1 MDRLSRLS
9 SVLISKSSSLSW
21 RKSSPHNNFYHHCSL
36 IMSYGRLI
44 PSLWSRKHAHYG
56 FVNET
61 AIRVG
66 ASLMFTIGFF
76 TFLSVYY
83 AGKYNL
89 ALVVVGCFWIDFV
102 LKVINPQFSPIAQI
116 AKFLVRHKDPVW
128 VGAIQKRF
136 ARTIGLILSSI
147 VFSAL
152 IYRVIIIG
160 DLSHIAETLSRPM
173 YICMICLVF
182 MRLEAVLWLCAWCHI
197 FSFLVKHKFLRNSD
211 HQTCPDDQCSL

>member
-1 MDRLSRLS
+1 
-9 SVLISKSSSLSW
+9 
-21 RKSSPHNNFYHHCSL
+21 
-36 IMSYGRLI
+36 
-44 PSLWSRKHAHYG
+44 
-56 FVNET
+56 
-61 AIRVG
+61 
-66 ASLMFTIGFF
+66 MFTIGFF

-83 AGKYNL
+83 AGTYHL

-173 YICMICLVF
+173 YICVICLLF
-182 MRLEAVLWLCAWCHI
+182 MRLEAVLGRCA
-197 FSFLVKHKFLRNSD
+197 
-211 HQTCPDDQCSL
+211 

>member
-1 MDRLSRLS
+1 
-9 SVLISKSSSLSW
+9 
-21 RKSSPHNNFYHHCSL
+21 
-36 IMSYGRLI
+36 MSYGKII

-66 ASLMFTIGFF
+66 ASIMFTLGLF

-89 ALVVVGCFWIDFV
+89 ALIMVGFFWVDFL

-152 IYRVIIIG
+152 IYRVIIRE
-160 DLSHIAETLSRPM
+160 DLSHIAEALSRPM
-173 YICMICLVF
+173 YICMVCLIF
-182 MRLEAVLWLCAWCHI
+182 MWLEASLWLCVWCRI

>member
-1 MDRLSRLS
+1 
-9 SVLISKSSSLSW
+9 
-21 RKSSPHNNFYHHCSL
+21 
-36 IMSYGRLI
+36 
-44 PSLWSRKHAHYG
+44 
-56 FVNET
+56 
-61 AIRVG
+61 
-66 ASLMFTIGFF
+66 MFTIGFF

-83 AGKYNL
+83 AVKYNL
-89 ALVVVGCFWIDFV
+89 ALVVVGCFWIDLV

-116 AKFLVRHKDPVW
+116 AKFLVRHKDPVC

-173 YICMICLVF
+173 YICVICLLF
-182 MRLEAVLWLCAWCHI
+182 MRLEAVL
-197 FSFLVKHKFLRNSD
+197 
-211 HQTCPDDQCSL
+211 